1 MEETG
6 PELTDNEPDDTDLRR
21 AGLAGKGGSRKRLA
35 VTLLAQLIVAAAI
48 ILAACC

>member
-1 MEETG
+1 MEEAG
-6 PELTDNEPDDTDLRR
+6 PELTDHGPDDADLKK
-21 AGLAGKGGSRKRLA
+21 AGLADKDGKRKRLA